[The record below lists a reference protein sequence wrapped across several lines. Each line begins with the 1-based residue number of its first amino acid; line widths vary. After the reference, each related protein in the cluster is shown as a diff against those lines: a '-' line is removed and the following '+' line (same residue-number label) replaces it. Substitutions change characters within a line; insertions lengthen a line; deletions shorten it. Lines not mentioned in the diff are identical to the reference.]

1 MYLGSIFG
9 YVHIHLHLSYL
20 ITSLIL
26 YFPDHCYQG
35 LGAAADGHL
44 EDSAFS
50 ASSSYDEASVGP
62 KYARYEYL
70 IS

>member
-1 MYLGSIFG
+1 MGSIFE
-9 YVHIHLHLSYL
+9 YVHIQLHLTYL

-26 YFPDHCYQG
+26 LFADHCHQG
-35 LGAAADGHL
+35 LGAAAGGIL